1 LILDVVLSTL
11 AILYAS
17 FVICKMNIR
26 LNILTR
32 IRWFIIFVSVLT
44 RLVLTIYDYSTN
56 NYDVKGFRMYM
67 LWLIE

>member
-1 LILDVVLSTL
+1 MILDVVLSTL

-17 FVICKMNIR
+17 FVIFKMNIR

-32 IRWFIIFVSVLT
+32 IRWFIIFVSVLA
-44 RLVLTIYDYSTN
+44 RMVLTIYDYSTN

>member
-1 LILDVVLSTL
+1 MILDVVLSTL

-17 FVICKMNIR
+17 FVIFKMNIR

-32 IRWFIIFVSVLT
+32 IRWFIIFVSVLA